1 VKRLTL
7 IVTSILLGIGSLAF
21 ARITDLTINPDG
33 TVSSDGEKITVS
45 GTVTCTEDHT
55 FSLTARAGQVRSDGQ
70 FAVATSGLSPSP
82 PEGCTGSPQAWTVV
96 LSPMSFPILG
106 IPAQGFEPGHA
117 RCNVTANDNTDG
129 EAVSQAIDCVLM

>member
-1 VKRLTL
+1 MKRLTL

-33 TVSSDGEKITVS
+33 TVSSDGKKVTVS

-55 FSLTARAGQVRSDGQ
+55 FSLTARAGQVRSSDGN
-70 FAVATSGLSPSP
+70 FAVATSGFSPSP

-96 LSPMSFPILG
+96 LSPMSFLG
-106 IPAQGFEPGHA
+106 IPPRGFEPGHA

-129 EAVSQAIDCVLM
+129 EAVSHEIDCVLM

>member
-33 TVSSDGEKITVS
+33 TVSSDGKKVTVS

-55 FSLTARAGQVRSDGQ
+55 FSLTARAGQVRSSDGN
-70 FAVATSGLSPSP
+70 FAVATSGFSPSP

-96 LSPMSFPILG
+96 LSPMSFLG
-106 IPAQGFEPGHA
+106 IPPRGFEPGHA

-129 EAVSQAIDCVLM
+129 EAVSHEIDCVLM

>member
-7 IVTSILLGIGSLAF
+7 IATSILLGIGSLAF

-33 TVSSDGEKITVS
+33 TVSSDGKEVTVN
-45 GTVTCTEDHT
+45 GTVTCTEGHT
-55 FSLTARAGQVRSDGQ
+55 FSLTARAGQVRPSDGE

-96 LSPMSFPILG
+96 LFPTSFLG
-106 IPAQGFEPGHA
+106 IPPRGFEPGPA

-129 EAVSQAIDCVLM
+129 EAVGHEIDCVLM